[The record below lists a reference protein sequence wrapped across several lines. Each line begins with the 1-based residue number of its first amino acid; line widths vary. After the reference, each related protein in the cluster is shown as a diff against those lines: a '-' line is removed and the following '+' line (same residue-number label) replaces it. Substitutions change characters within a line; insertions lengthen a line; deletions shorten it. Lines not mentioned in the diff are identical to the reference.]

1 MKPDGNGE
9 PKKAS
14 ATYIHDQLRDRI
26 CSLEYRPG
34 HMLREIDVS
43 AEFNVSRTPVREA
56 FQRLSIGG
64 LVEIRNGIGTF
75 VTQFEPEGVEA
86 VFHIRSE
93 MAGLIGRMS
102 PRDATPDDVRTL
114 EALLERAR
122 GLNENFDIREHW
134 KINHELHFAI
144 SSLVMNPAFIEIWH
158 NLYFQAARTWYDVS
172 REIWVDAVRLLCSEI
187 TELLTALLENDC
199 EAVGS
204 IRRNYINY
212 FHRRIVTK
220 I

>member
-1 MKPDGNGE
+1 MNASSEGE

-14 ATYIHDQLRDRI
+14 ASYIHDQLRDRI

-34 HMLREIDVS
+34 HMLRENDVS

-75 VTQFEPEGVEA
+75 VTQFEPDRLEA
-86 VFHIRSE
+86 VFQLRSE
-93 MAGLIGRMS
+93 MASLIGRMNT
-102 PRDATPDDVRTL
+102 RDATPDDVRTL
-114 EALLERAR
+114 EALLERAQM
-122 GLNENFDIREHW
+122 LNDCFDIREHW
-134 KINHELHFAI
+134 RINHELHFAI
-144 SSLVMNPAFIEIWH
+144 SELILNPAFIEVWH

-172 REIWVDAVRLLCSEI
+172 RAIWADAVRLLRSEI
-187 TELLTALLENDC
+187 TELLTALLENDR
-199 EAVGS
+199 EAIGS
-204 IRRNYINY
+204 IRRNYIKY
-212 FHRRIVTK
+212 FHRRIITK